1 MSSALAT
8 PSSTIRAASF
18 MASAWIRGTMKPGVA
33 AHTTG
38 TLPMPSS
45 SSFTLAMTAGSVA
58 APGEISTS
66 GIR

>member
-1 MSSALAT
+1 M
-8 PSSTIRAASF
+8 RAASF
-18 MASAWIRGTMKPGVA
+18 IASAWMRGTMKPGVA

-45 SSFTLAMTAGSVA
+45 SALTRAVMAGSVA